1 MAQSKKKRKPVP
13 HERPYVS
20 NLELKEALAEKLT
33 ERELNALEKQIR
45 TAVEIATE
53 RACKMAVEETHTRD
67 WSIVMRV
74 LKDRFGWGKIRLV
87 RLWDAS
93 IDYLKDIEDG
103 LISTQEML
111 DTLEHSD
118 GIRITWT
125 AHIDN

>member
-1 MAQSKKKRKPVP
+1 MAQKKRKRPAP

-20 NLELKEALAEKLT
+20 DLELREVLSEKLT
-33 ERELNALEKQIR
+33 ERELNALERQIR
-45 TAVEIATE
+45 RAVDIATE

-87 RLWDAS
+87 RLWDAAL
-93 IDYLKDIEDG
+93 DYLKDIEDG